1 VTRVQVHFITPDS
14 IEPVP
19 PRGVAA
25 MLERTDGFIWI
36 DLPMIDPAGEE
47 LLGECFRI
55 HPRVLEAMRTR
66 NHVPTVHAYDEHF
79 FVVCHAPLL
88 GAAGHVHLLEV
99 DFLVGANYLITVH
112 GPINPKLDVNES
124 LVETRA
130 VLARLEAGRLKA
142 TSPMKVAYAVGSA
155 VARRQRDLIGEVA
168 ERLPGV
174 EQEVMSSEFR
184 QPEALL
190 EQLFLIRH
198 ELTTARTMAA
208 QSHDVMARVVQ
219 IVRELPEDDRA
230 LVSDLADQF
239 DRVRSVG
246 DGESQFL
253 FGVIDLYQTKVNT
266 KMTVAMERLAVIAAV
281 TLPIAALS
289 SIFGMNMIVYDET
302 HWGLLLTVLLITA
315 LMSFWLLRWAR
326 RQGWW

>member
-1 VTRVQVHFITPDS
+1 MSRVQVHFITPSS

-36 DLPMIDPAGEE
+36 DLPTMDAAGDE
-47 LLGECFRI
+47 LLEECFRI
-55 HPRVLEAMRTR
+55 HPRVLEAMRSR

-88 GAAGHVHLLEV
+88 GPAGHVHLLEV
-99 DFLVGANYLITVH
+99 DFLVGANYLVTVH
-112 GPINPKLDVNES
+112 GPINPTLDVNES

-130 VLARLEAGRLKA
+130 VLARLDAGRLKA
-142 TSPMKVAYAVGSA
+142 TSPMKVAYAIGSA
-155 VARRQRDLIGEVA
+155 VARRQRDLIGAVA

-230 LVSDLADQF
+230 LVADLADQF

-281 TLPIAALS
+281 TLPITALS
-289 SIFGMNMIVYDET
+289 SIYGMNILDDTE
-302 HWGLLLTVLLITA
+302 HLLLVLA
-315 LMSFWLLRWAR
+315 VMVLMSFWLLRWAR